1 MHWGSFN
8 GAEKVYDFVVIIRHR
23 SPTGTKLSN
32 KYFTRFTIKR
42 QFTRQFEFE
51 FKFYTTYLR

>member
-8 GAEKVYDFVVIIRHR
+8 GAKKVYDFVVIIRHR

-42 QFTRQFEFE
+42 QFTQFKFE
-51 FKFYTTYLR
+51 LKFYTTYLR

>member
-32 KYFTRFTIKR
+32 QYFTRFTIKR
-42 QFTRQFEFE
+42 QFTRQFEF
-51 FKFYTTYLR
+51 KFYTTYLR

>member
-1 MHWGSFN
+1 MHWGSFR

-32 KYFTRFTIKR
+32 KYFTRYTIKR
-42 QFTRQFEFE
+42 QFTQYQFEL
-51 FKFYTTYLR
+51 KFYTTY

>member
-1 MHWGSFN
+1 MHWDSFD

-32 KYFTRFTIKR
+32 QYFTRFTIKR
-42 QFTRQFEFE
+42 QFTQFEFE
-51 FKFYTTYLR
+51 LKFYTTY

>member
-8 GAEKVYDFVVIIRHR
+8 GAEKVYDFVVIIGHR

-32 KYFTRFTIKR
+32 KYLTRFTIKR
-42 QFTRQFEFE
+42 QFTQFEFE
-51 FKFYTTYLR
+51 LKFFTTYLR

>member
-8 GAEKVYDFVVIIRHR
+8 GAKKVYDFVVIIRHR

-32 KYFTRFTIKR
+32 KYFTRYTIKR
-42 QFTRQFEFE
+42 QFTQYQFEL
-51 FKFYTTYLR
+51 KFYTTYLR